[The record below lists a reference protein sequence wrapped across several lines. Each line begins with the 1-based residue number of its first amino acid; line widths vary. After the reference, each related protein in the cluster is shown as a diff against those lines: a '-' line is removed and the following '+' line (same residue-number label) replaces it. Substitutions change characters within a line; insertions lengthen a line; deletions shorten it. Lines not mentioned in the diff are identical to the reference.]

1 MQHLNVMEMGLRGT
15 MIKLMV
21 WHNEVRFQK
30 CFYQDYT
37 LKDSGL
43 FLQML
48 MEAMFL
54 FLKPHHFIF

>member
-1 MQHLNVMEMGLRGT
+1 MEMGLRGT